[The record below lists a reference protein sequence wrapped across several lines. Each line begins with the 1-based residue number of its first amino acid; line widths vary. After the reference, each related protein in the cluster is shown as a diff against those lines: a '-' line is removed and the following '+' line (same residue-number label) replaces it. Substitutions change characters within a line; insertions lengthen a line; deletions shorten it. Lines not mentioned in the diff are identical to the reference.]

1 MKEDQENM
9 LLDRTSYLLQN
20 NPDTVWKALDKKKKT
35 EALEIMWDDSVDVV
49 ERGNL

>member
-9 LLDRTSYLLQN
+9 LLDRTSDLIHQ
-20 NPDTVWKALDKKKKT
+20 NPDKIWKSLSKQKKS